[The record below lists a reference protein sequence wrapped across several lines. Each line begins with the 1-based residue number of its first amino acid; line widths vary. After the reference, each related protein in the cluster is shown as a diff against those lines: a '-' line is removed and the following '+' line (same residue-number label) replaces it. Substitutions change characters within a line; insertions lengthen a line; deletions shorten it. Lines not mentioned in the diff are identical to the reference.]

1 MEYLDGYRRRCSPAP
16 ATYHRRFLLLRRFMR
31 WVAQRE
37 GLTDP
42 FAELDAPQRPRQEAD
57 WLTPEEFARVLAS
70 AERPT
75 RRLAGMAARDRLVLL
90 ALVTTGLRRAELV
103 ALDWGDLVL
112 GGEAPSL
119 LVRRGK
125 GGKPRRQPL
134 PELLARELRVLEA
147 ERRPAAG
154 DPVFTGLQGGRL
166 QPTILAGIVRRS
178 AQRAGIEKHVT
189 AHTLRHTAAAWLR
202 QATGD
207 ARLVAEYLGHA
218 DLSTVSRYAQRRAA
232 RRRRGDR
239 RTGAALPL
247 AAISRRRQH
256 DRARAGRLN
265 CGRGCRRAAQLR
277 SPADG
282 RLAATSPRHVALPAG
297 GPAAGPAAGR
307 GRHLLIGASRAARD
321 AATGAERSARAEADP
336 LDRPPDR
343 SPPAPRSMARR
354 DLGRPGAAAL
364 VAVRRRSARGG
375 IERRRVRA
383 LRGAARG
390 RPAAARW

>member
-1 MEYLDGYRRRCSPAP
+1 MGVNAEACDRAALVALGAALAEARRGGELRPPFVLLADVLAGLGAGRAAGPRAAEALLVRGREDWLRRLRSAGRSESALRAYRNAIDDLLVWGRDAGCADALLEERVVVEYLDGYRRRCSPAP

-37 GLTDP
+37 GIADP

-57 WLTPEEFARVLAS
+57 WLTPEEFARVLAA

-103 ALDWGDLVL
+103 ALDWCDLEL
-112 GGEAPSL
+112 DGEAPSL

-134 PELLARELRVLEA
+134 PEVLARELRVLEA

-189 AHTLRHTAAAWLR
+189 AHTLRHTAATWLR

-218 DLSTVSRYAQRRAA
+218 DLSTVSRYAHVASAELRA
-232 RRRRGDR
+232 
-239 RTGAALPL
+239 GAEVIAAQALPSPSPPSADAGSATALAL
-247 AAISRRRQH
+247 AA
-256 DRARAGRLN
+256 
-265 CGRGCRRAAQLR
+265 
-277 SPADG
+277 
-282 RLAATSPRHVALPAG
+282 
-297 GPAAGPAAGR
+297 
-307 GRHLLIGASRAARD
+307 
-321 AATGAERSARAEADP
+321 
-336 LDRPPDR
+336 
-343 SPPAPRSMARR
+343 
-354 DLGRPGAAAL
+354 
-364 VAVRRRSARGG
+364 
-375 IERRRVRA
+375 
-383 LRGAARG
+383 
-390 RPAAARW
+390 